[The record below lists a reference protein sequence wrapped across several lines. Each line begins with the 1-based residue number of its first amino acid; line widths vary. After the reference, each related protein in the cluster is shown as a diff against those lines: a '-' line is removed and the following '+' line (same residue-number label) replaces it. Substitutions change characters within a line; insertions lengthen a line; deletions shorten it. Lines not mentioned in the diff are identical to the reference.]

1 LQRIVPAQHHLFKPY
16 NHPSSAQPVLDKKQH
31 VVQRIGKLHPEA
43 PAYARQLTGLSP
55 ANRSRLLRH
64 KSVCPAAIPRLLRPP
79 RFALPPAHATP
90 PCPLLHSGPD
100 IILQASAQP
109 GPVACSYAVASTEP
123 TYGATTAFSSSRARK
138 PQKSP
143 GGPSIAALPRS
154 TANMFKAVATR
165 LPIKFWLFWLLEGGF
180 HPRRADLAYC

>member
-90 PCPLLHSGPD
+90 PCPLLNSGPD

-143 GGPSIAALPRS
+143 GRPSIAALPRF

-165 LPIKFWLFWLLEGGF
+165 LPIKFWLLEGEF